1 VRGGALQSKQIDLT
15 PRAAARAGDTLGVTC
30 DLAGLERLGPWV
42 TSLAARHEIPDQV
55 AFGIDLFLQEAIGN
69 IVLHAPAGACGPI
82 EVTVVTA
89 PDRVFVTIADAA
101 APFDPTAQPLPT
113 PPARLEDARPGG
125 LGLRLM
131 RTFAGECSYRH
142 DGRRNLLTFDC
153 PIPA

>member
-1 VRGGALQSKQIDLT
+1 MRGVALQSKPVDET
-15 PRAAARAGDTLGVTC
+15 RRATSPACESLGVTC
-30 DLAGLERLGPWV
+30 DLAGLGRLGPWV
-42 TSLAARHEIPDQV
+42 TDLAARHALPDPV

-69 IVLHAPAGACGPI
+69 IVMHARAGSCTPI

-89 PDRVFVTIADAA
+89 ADRVTVTIADAT
-101 APFDPTAQPLPT
+101 APFDPTAQPLPP

-153 PIPA
+153 PIPV